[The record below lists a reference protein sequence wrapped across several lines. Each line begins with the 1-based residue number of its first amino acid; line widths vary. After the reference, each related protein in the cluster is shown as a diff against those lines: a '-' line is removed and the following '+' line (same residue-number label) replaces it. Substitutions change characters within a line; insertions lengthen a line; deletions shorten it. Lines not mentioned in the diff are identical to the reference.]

1 MADSDL
7 KIDWASHEAAKYAC
21 ENWHY
26 SKLMPS
32 FGKFV
37 KVGAW
42 EYGQFIGVV
51 AFGRGA
57 NPQLLMPYGLKQDEG
72 CELVRIA
79 LKSHKTPVS
88 KIITIALKFLKK
100 ANPKLRLVV
109 SYADVDQDHHGGI
122 YQASNWIYTGHK
134 NKGARS
140 AFIVKGQK
148 LHTKTVASKGV
159 RQTIEEVRKHLD
171 PNAEI
176 FYTKGKH
183 CYIMPL
189 DKKMRNQVSH
199 LAKPYPK
206 RAKEAGATEPL

>member
-1 MADSDL
+1 MGKVDL

-21 ENWHY
+21 EKWHY
-26 SKLMPS
+26 SGLMPS

-42 EYGQFIGVV
+42 ENDKFIGVV

-79 LKSHKTPVS
+79 LTKHISPVS
-88 KIITIALKFLKK
+88 QIITVALRFLKK

-140 AFIVKGQK
+140 AFIVKGEK

-159 RQTIEEVRKHLD
+159 RQTIDAVREHLD

-189 DKKMRNQVSH
+189 DKKMRKEVKH
-199 LAKPYPK
+199 LAQPYPK
-206 RAKEAGATEPL
+206 RAKEAGAAEPL